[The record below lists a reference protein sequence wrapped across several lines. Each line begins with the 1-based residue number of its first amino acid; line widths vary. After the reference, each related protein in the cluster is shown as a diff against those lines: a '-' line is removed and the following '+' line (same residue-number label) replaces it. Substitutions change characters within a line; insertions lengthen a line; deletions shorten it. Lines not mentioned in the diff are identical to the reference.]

1 MKTNSTKIQQQ
12 ISFRENLLKN
22 REKTVA
28 IAWRWLHIF
37 GKCAPKE
44 KVDRIGR
51 HIRELIPSIII
62 MRYEIRELKTTPYN

>member
-1 MKTNSTKIQQQ
+1 MKPNNTKIQEQ

-28 IAWRWLHIF
+28 VAWRWLRVF

-44 KVDRIGR
+44 KADRIGR

-62 MRYEIRELKTTPYN
+62 MRNEIQELKALYN